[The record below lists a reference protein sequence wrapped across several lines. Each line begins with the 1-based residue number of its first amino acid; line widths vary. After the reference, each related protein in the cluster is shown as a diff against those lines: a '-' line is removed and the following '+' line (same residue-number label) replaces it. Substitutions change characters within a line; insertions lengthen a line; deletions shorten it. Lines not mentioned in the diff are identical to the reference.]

1 MSHVLLRKH
10 RGAAGTLLVALALLT
25 ASCASPPLS
34 LYTLEPS
41 DLPSQAAPLARRSI
55 VIEIRRV
62 SVPDYLDTQDI
73 LVRDGSTLQ
82 RSAHGRW
89 ATRLSL
95 GVTRYLTG
103 LLAARHLGAL
113 VTDQAQIETP
123 DARISVTISTLDIT
137 SAGVATLEADWTLV
151 PRDPA
156 RPTRRQRAR
165 IRRQRA
171 RGNRSR
177 RRQFD
182 AGGANSTR
190 RRNRYRPP
198 SFVELLPTAAAA
210 VGSASTRSPV
220 LEVVRE
226 TVICAAARTLPGDR
240 EPECP

>member
-156 RPTRRQRAR
+156 RPTRRQRA
-165 IRRQRA
+165 QFVA
-171 RGNRSR
+171 RGPVATDQDVVNLMQGVLTQLADAIAIGPLRS
-177 RRQFD
+177 
-182 AGGANSTR
+182 
-190 RRNRYRPP
+190 
-198 SFVELLPTAAAA
+198 
-210 VGSASTRSPV
+210 
-220 LEVVRE
+220 
-226 TVICAAARTLPGDR
+226 
-240 EPECP
+240 